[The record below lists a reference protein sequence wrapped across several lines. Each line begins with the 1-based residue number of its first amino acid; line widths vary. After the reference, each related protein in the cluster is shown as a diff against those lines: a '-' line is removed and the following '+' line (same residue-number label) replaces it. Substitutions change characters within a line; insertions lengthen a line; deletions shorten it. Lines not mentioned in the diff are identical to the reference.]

1 MALKSIGIVDCG
13 AIGKALINAVAAG
26 KLAVRIAGVTSRTEK
41 SAREFLSKIKTP
53 PPYLTLNEVIDASD
67 LLVEAAGGAV
77 VPSMAQKAF
86 AAGKE
91 LTVISL
97 GALLDH
103 PEIIEE
109 SRSGLRDR

>member
-1 MALKSIGIVDCG
+1 V
-13 AIGKALINAVAAG
+13 KA
-26 KLAVRIAGVTSRTEK
+26 S
-41 SAREFLSKIKTP
+41 
-53 PPYLTLNEVIDASD
+53 
-67 LLVEAAGGAV
+67 GGAV
-77 VPSMAQKAF
+77 MPSLAQKAF

-109 SRSGLRDR
+109 SRSCLRDR